1 MQTIISVI
9 YTICG
14 ILYTALAGKG
24 RVICYTFGITA
35 TCCYSYLAYDN
46 QIYGNFLLNIGYYL
60 PMQIIGIFAW
70 NKNLKKDKKEII
82 KTKLSK
88 KERLILAGITTKL
101 CIIMVAF
108 LKSSNDMTPVL
119 DGITTILSVLGM
131 YLTVK
136 RCIEQWLIWII
147 VNSLAIIMWLKVSFS
162 NHETYSTA
170 IVWFVYLVMG
180 IYFYR
185 NWRKE
190 LSDINPRQTN
200 LEPAS

>member
-14 ILYTALAGKG
+14 ITYTALAGKG
-24 RVICYTFGITA
+24 RVICYLFGITA

-46 QIYGNFLLNIGYYL
+46 QIYGNFLLNTGYYL

-88 KERLILAGITTKL
+88 KERLILTGITTKL
-101 CIIMVAF
+101 CIVMVAF
-108 LKSSNDMTPVL
+108 LKSSNDMTPGL

-136 RCIEQWLIWII
+136 RCIEQWLVWII
-147 VNSLAIIMWLKVSFS
+147 VNSLAIIMWLKVSLS

-170 IVWFVYLVMG
+170 IVWSIYLIMG
-180 IYFYR
+180 IYFYFQWR
-185 NWRKE
+185 NE
-190 LSDINPRQTN
+190 LSDIHTRQTN
-200 LEPAS
+200 LESAS